1 MNQPI
6 HPVVPEFA
14 ILGHPNEGKSSL
26 VSTLSE
32 DDTVKISP
40 YPGETTECRVFP
52 VIIDGREIVRF
63 SDTPGFQVP
72 QKTLAWFERCPLQG
86 VHKVK
91 SFIEENKNAPLFK
104 DECEL
109 MKPLARSAIIIF
121 VVDGSRPL
129 RINDRAE
136 MAILKQTELPR
147 MAVINNKSET
157 PDFTEIW
164 TNELSRHFD
173 KVIVFNSHKA
183 SYLSRIHL
191 LSELRFIRG
200 HDNDSLAQVIE
211 AFKKEWNRRNSLT
224 AGLILDLLDKAL
236 NHSVKG
242 KITDSS
248 RKETEKKRLQNLW
261 ASNIKAMEKEAH
273 QNIRALFKHNIFHVD
288 LPDQSLASID
298 LFDRETW
305 KVLGLSRTEL
315 AASAATIGAAAAAT
329 IDLALAGHSL
339 GLFAAL
345 GGAVGVGSALL
356 GAKRIGK
363 VRVLGKHLG
372 SYTLKAGPNRNLQF
386 MMVLLDRS
394 LIFYSHIINWAHGR
408 RSAGNESGYKISKDH
423 PGIVSTLGH
432 TATKDCIVYFSSLGI
447 KDMAKM
453 ESARQ
458 KALVSIMEILQK
470 ISEKGHESI

>member
-6 HPVVPEFA
+6 HPAIPEFA
-14 ILGHPNEGKSSL
+14 VLGHPNEGKSSL

-32 DDTVKISP
+32 DDTVRISP

-52 VIIDGREIVRF
+52 VIIDGREIVKF
-63 SDTPGFQVP
+63 TDTPGFQVP
-72 QKTLAWFERCPLQG
+72 QKTLAWFEHCPLQG

-91 SFIEENKNAPLFK
+91 AFIEENKNDPLFK

-109 MKPLARSAIIIF
+109 MKPLARSAYIIF

-129 RINDRAE
+129 RVNDRAE
-136 MAILKQTELPR
+136 MAILKLTGLPR

-157 PDFTEIW
+157 PDFTEVW
-164 TNELSRHFD
+164 TNELVRHFD

-183 SYLSRIHL
+183 SYPSRIHL
-191 LSELRFIRG
+191 LTELRFIRG
-200 HDNDSLAQVIE
+200 QDNDSLAQVIE
-211 AFKKEWNRRNSLT
+211 AFKKEWDRRNTLT

-242 KITDSS
+242 QITDSS
-248 RKETEKKRLQNLW
+248 GKEKEKKRLQDLW
-261 ASNIKAMEKEAH
+261 ASDIKSMEQATH
-273 QNIRALFKHNIFHVD
+273 QSIRALFKHNIFNID

-305 KVLGLSRTEL
+305 KVLGLSRGEL
-315 AASAATIGAAAAAT
+315 AASAATLGAAAAAT
-329 IDLALAGHSL
+329 LDLALAGHSL
-339 GLFAAL
+339 GLFAAI
-345 GGAVGVGSALL
+345 GGAVGAGSALL

-372 SYTLKAGPNRNLQF
+372 TYTLKAGPYRNLQF
-386 MMVLLDRS
+386 MMVLIDRS

-408 RSAGNESGYKISKDH
+408 RDTVHNGSFPHNSKEY
-423 PGIVSTLGH
+423 PGIVATLDH
-432 TATKDCIVYFSSLGI
+432 AVTRNFIAFFSSLGI
-447 KDMAKM
+447 KDTEKK

-458 KALVSIMEILQK
+458 NAWGALIKTLQNLT
-470 ISEKGHESI
+470 ESRT